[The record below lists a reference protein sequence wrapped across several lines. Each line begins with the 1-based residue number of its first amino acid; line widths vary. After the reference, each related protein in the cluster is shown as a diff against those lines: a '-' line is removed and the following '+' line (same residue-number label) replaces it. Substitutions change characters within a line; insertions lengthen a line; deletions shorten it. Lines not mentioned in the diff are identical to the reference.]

1 MYLLYENGIEKLKR
15 REAEVA
21 CQELAKLICF
31 LISSSKKFKKVFCM
45 GARRENHDALAFH
58 NGAKAFINSCLIIGM
73 IALLMHSSCHFGRS
87 SNFEIGVEC

>member
-1 MYLLYENGIEKLKR
+1 MYLLNENGIEKFKR

-45 GARRENHDALAFH
+45 GARRKNHDALAFYSGS
-58 NGAKAFINSCLIIGM
+58 NVFMNSCLIIGM
-73 IALLMHSSCHFGRS
+73 IGLFKTKVDCK
-87 SNFEIGVEC
+87 

>member
-1 MYLLYENGIEKLKR
+1 MKEFSVYLLNENGIEKLKR

-45 GARRENHDALAFH
+45 GARRKNHDALAFFH
-58 NGAKAFINSCLIIGM
+58 HGAKAFLKDYCLIIDT
-73 IALLMHSSCHFGRS
+73 
-87 SNFEIGVEC
+87 IGHRRWK

>member
-1 MYLLYENGIEKLKR
+1 MKELSVYLLYENGIEKLKR

-45 GARRENHDALAFH
+45 GARRKNHDALAFPH
-58 NGAKAFINSCLIIGM
+58 GAKAFKKYSLIIDT
-73 IALLMHSSCHFGRS
+73 
-87 SNFEIGVEC
+87 IGHQRLKWCKSLID